1 MLIKKAQKNSK
12 NIPTIHD
19 VVSTGANFS
28 KKKKIY
34 IYIYIYMA
42 FYVPIGCRFARRCGK
57 ILQPPSLS
65 APWIE
70 QLHMLLNLLQL

>member
-28 KKKKIY
+28 KKKIY
-34 IYIYIYMA
+34 IYTVYGFLCAYW
-42 FYVPIGCRFARRCGK
+42 
-57 ILQPPSLS
+57 L
-65 APWIE
+65 
-70 QLHMLLNLLQL
+70 